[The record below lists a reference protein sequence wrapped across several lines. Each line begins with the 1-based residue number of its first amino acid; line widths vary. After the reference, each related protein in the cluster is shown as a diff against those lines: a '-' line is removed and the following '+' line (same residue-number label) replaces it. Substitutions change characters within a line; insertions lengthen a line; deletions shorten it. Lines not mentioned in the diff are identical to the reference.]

1 MKKGNKYFRE
11 RERYQL
17 ETLLSQN
24 VPVKEIAK
32 LLNRSRSTIYRE
44 INLGTV
50 EMLSSD
56 LVPYK
61 KYCADRGQQIQEEN
75 AKNKGRD
82 LKIGNDMEFIRFTEK
97 MILEKKYSPVAIL
110 AYIKKHH
117 LTFKTNICYKTI
129 YNYINSNLF
138 LNVTRNHLPMPR
150 KKLEKPKEKKRL
162 ARTHVHTSIEERPR
176 EIRDRLTYGHWEL
189 DTVESGKG
197 DKTCLFVFT
206 ERMTRE
212 ELIYKA
218 ESKSQS
224 CLIKILNRLE
234 RTLTAPVFR
243 ETFKTI
249 TCDNGCEFL
258 DMQAMEKSIYN
269 KVMKR
274 TKVYY
279 CHPYNACER
288 GSNENANK
296 LIRRWI
302 PKGSHI
308 SSFTDN
314 YIKELQDWMNDY
326 PRKIFNYL
334 SAKEY
339 KTLVQSKRLD

>member
-1 MKKGNKYFRE
+1 MFKRFFYDKINIIRRAFYYGKTK
-11 RERYQL
+11 
-17 ETLLSQN
+17 ETCTS
-24 VPVKEIAK
+24 
-32 LLNRSRSTIYRE
+32 ST
-44 INLGTV
+44 N
-50 EMLSSD
+50 
-56 LVPYK
+56 
-61 KYCADRGQQIQEEN
+61 DRR
-75 AKNKGRD
+75 K
-82 LKIGNDMEFIRFTEK
+82 
-97 MILEKKYSPVAIL
+97 
-110 AYIKKHH
+110 KKH
-117 LTFKTNICYKTI
+117 C
-129 YNYINSNLF
+129 
-138 LNVTRNHLPMPR
+138 
-150 KKLEKPKEKKRL
+150 KRL
-162 ARTHVHTSIEERPR
+162 N
-176 EIRDRLTYGHWEL
+176 
-189 DTVESGKG
+189 
-197 DKTCLFVFT
+197 VFT

-218 ESKSQS
+218 DSKSQP

-234 RTLTAPVFR
+234 RSLTAPVFR

-258 DMQAMEKSIYN
+258 DMKAMEKSIYN

-308 SSFTDN
+308 STFTDS
-314 YIKELQDWMNDY
+314 YIKELQDWMNNY

-339 KTLVQSKRLD
+339 KSLVQSKRLD

>member
-1 MKKGNKYFRE
+1 MKNKYLTE
-11 RERYQL
+11 RERYQI
-17 ETLLSQN
+17 EVLLKQN
-24 VPVKEIAK
+24 TSVQDIAK
-32 LLNRSRSTIYRE
+32 LLNKARSTIYRE
-44 INLGTV
+44 IKNGTV
-50 EMLSSD
+50 ELLNHD
-56 LVPYK
+56 LTTYK
-61 KYCADRGQQIQEEN
+61 VYLADAGQRIQDERSH
-75 AKNKGRD
+75 NKGKD
-82 LKIGNDMEFIRFTEK
+82 LKIGNDLELVQFIEK
-97 MILEKKYSPVAIL
+97 MVLEQKYSPVAIL
-110 AYIKKHH
+110 AHIQKNN
-117 LTFKTNICYKTI
+117 LQFKTQLCFKTI
-129 YNYINSNLF
+129 YNYVHSGIF
-138 LNVTRNHLPMPR
+138 LNITSNSLPMPR
-150 KKLEKPKEKKRL
+150 KKMEKKREK
-162 ARTHVHTSIEERPR
+162 RQSRNHIHTSIEERPK
-176 EIRDRLTYGHWEL
+176 EIYDRLTYGHWEL

-218 ESKSQS
+218 DGKNQT
-224 CLIKILNRLE
+224 CLIKILNQLE
-234 RTLTAPVFR
+234 RKLTAPVFR

-258 DMQAMEKSIYN
+258 DMESMEKSIYN

-308 SSFTDN
+308 SEFTDQ
-314 YIKELQDWMNDY
+314 YIKELQDWMNNY
-326 PRKIFNYL
+326 PRRIFNYL
-334 SAKEY
+334 SSKEY
-339 KTLVQSKRLD
+339 KELVV

>member
-1 MKKGNKYFRE
+1 MKNKYLTE
-11 RERYQL
+11 RERYQI
-17 ETLLSQN
+17 EVLLKQKT
-24 VPVKEIAK
+24 PVQEIAK
-32 LLNRSRSTIYRE
+32 LLNKARSTIYRE
-44 INLGTV
+44 IKNGTV
-50 EMLSSD
+50 ELLNHD
-56 LVPYK
+56 LTTYK
-61 KYCADRGQQIQEEN
+61 VYLADAGQRIQNERSH
-75 AKNKGRD
+75 NKGKD
-82 LKIGNDMEFIRFTEK
+82 LKIGNDLELVQFIEK
-97 MILEKKYSPVAIL
+97 MVLEQKYSPVAIL
-110 AYIKKHH
+110 AHIQKNN
-117 LTFKTNICYKTI
+117 LQFKTQLCFKTI
-129 YNYINSNLF
+129 YNYVHSGIF
-138 LNVTRNHLPMPR
+138 LNITSNSLPMPR
-150 KKLEKPKEKKRL
+150 KKIEKKREK
-162 ARTHVHTSIEERPR
+162 RQSRNHIHTSIEERPK
-176 EIRDRLTYGHWEL
+176 EIYDRLTYGHWEL

-218 ESKSQS
+218 DGKNQT
-224 CLIKILNRLE
+224 CLIKILNQLE
-234 RTLTAPVFR
+234 RKLTAPVFR
-243 ETFKTI
+243 EIFKSI

-258 DMQAMEKSIYN
+258 DMESMEKSIYN

-308 SSFTDN
+308 SEFTDQ
-314 YIKELQDWMNDY
+314 YIKELQDWMNNY

-334 SAKEY
+334 SSKEY
-339 KTLVQSKRLD
+339 KELVV